1 MLAVRSV
8 GFSFCEKQSVLYK
21 RFYIKYMFIFSLT
34 TRVSHAMLLLANAYL
49 LLEQQFFKFIR
60 KGVGN
65 WQKNGFFKN
74 TS

>member
-1 MLAVRSV
+1 
-8 GFSFCEKQSVLYK
+8 
-21 RFYIKYMFIFSLT
+21 
-34 TRVSHAMLLLANAYL
+34 MLLLAHAYL
-49 LLEQQFFKFIR
+49 LLEQQFFKLIR